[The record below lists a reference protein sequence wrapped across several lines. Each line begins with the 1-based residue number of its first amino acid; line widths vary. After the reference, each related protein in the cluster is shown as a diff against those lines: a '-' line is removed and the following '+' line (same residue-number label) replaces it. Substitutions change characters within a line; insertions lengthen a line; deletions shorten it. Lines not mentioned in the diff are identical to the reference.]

1 MNDVL
6 NDLMTRIFPE
16 LSGLKPKLLSRIR
29 ERIDQSINQ
38 TGQANITQIFEMLK
52 RMSMH
57 RMTKYD
63 LCVEKING
71 CIDVGDGC
79 WSSTVR
85 C

>member
-1 MNDVL
+1 MQLTYYSLNELTVKSIRKTVNDVL

-52 RMSMH
+52 RRSM
-57 RMTKYD
+57 KY
-63 LCVEKING
+63 EKF
-71 CIDVGDGC
+71 
-79 WSSTVR
+79 S
-85 C
+85 